1 MANKIIK
8 YNLTS
13 NGTIPT
19 FIEDGGY
26 YIKANNNASPQ
37 DWDIIGVTTNGSS
50 EEGLGVF
57 ANQAAIKT
65 YLDTCPYDWPDD
77 DESST
82 SAAAS
87 LWAKKID

>member
-1 MANKIIK
+1 MANKIIL

-13 NGTIPT
+13 QGNTPS
-19 FIEDGGY
+19 FIEHGGFFA
-26 YIKANNNASPQ
+26 KANNNASPQ
-37 DWDIIGVTTNGSS
+37 DWDMIGVTTNGSS

-57 ANQAAIKT
+57 ANQAALKT
-65 YLDTCPYDWPDD
+65 YLDTLPDNWAD